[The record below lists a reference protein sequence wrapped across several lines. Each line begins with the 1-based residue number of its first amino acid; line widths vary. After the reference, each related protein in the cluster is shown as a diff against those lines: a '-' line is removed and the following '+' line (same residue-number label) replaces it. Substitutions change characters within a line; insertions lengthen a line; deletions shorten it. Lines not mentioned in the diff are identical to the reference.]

1 MGLIFLL
8 IAVTATLAA
17 AAQDLPAKAV
27 AILQAQCAQCHS
39 GAVKLSGLDVSA
51 RAGLLT
57 GGTRGAAIKP
67 GDASASLLLRAVR
80 RADPKFAMPP
90 TKALEPGEVETLQAW
105 IEAGAS
111 WPTAGVASQAAPQWW
126 SFKKPVRP
134 AVPKSGS
141 PWARGPVDEF
151 ILARLNSSG
160 LKPAPE
166 ASRAALARRV
176 SYDLTGL
183 PPSAGQLERFEKDQ
197 NPDAWEKLVDSLL
210 ESPRYGERQGR
221 HWLDLVRYSDTAG
234 FEIDPYIPDA
244 WRFRDYVIDSF
255 NADKPYDRF
264 IREQL
269 AGDEFFPEDPV
280 ANTGTGFFCV
290 GPNLDLYPDQADV
303 NRVQVLT
310 DYTDTTAGVF
320 LGLTAG
326 CARCHDHKFDPIPQR
341 DYYRLQA
348 IFAPAVKVK
357 VALDRLSSLGYEV
370 ADNVREI
377 KLREYG
383 EQIASAQS
391 RCRKLLAEQK
401 APRIGDPEIRA
412 CLDAGEAARIG
423 ELEHKLLAMFATYRS
438 KPFACG
444 VTDVGDFAPRT
455 IVPKGEAVTPGFF
468 SALGGGG
475 VPEQQT
481 FARPTTGPIPLM
493 PTTGRRHALAG
504 WLTQPD
510 HPLTA
515 RVIVNRVWQ
524 YHFGRGIVA
533 TPSDFGTR
541 GRAPSHPELLD
552 WLATEFVSQGWSFKK
567 LHRMIL
573 LSAAYRQSADAGPEA
588 KVKDPENQLLSHFTR
603 RRLDADEI
611 RDSVLAATGALNL
624 AMGGRPVVP
633 PLSKEELFNMIGRAD
648 DSWVV
653 TADASQHDR
662 RGIYMIQKR
671 TFRLPMMETY
681 DAPDSMVTCPRRD
694 SSTTA
699 PQSLTLL
706 NGPFAVA
713 RARAMAASLPGSD
726 AEAVNAAFQRILLRE
741 PSADERSLAA
751 AFVARQAANSGDRAA
766 AVAELVRSLLNLNE
780 FLYVD

>member
-1 MGLIFLL
+1 MGLISL
-8 IAVTATLAA
+8 ILVAAALAA
-17 AAQDLPAKAV
+17 AQQDTPAKAV
-27 AILQAQCAQCHS
+27 AILQSQCAQCHS
-39 GAVKLSGLDVSA
+39 ASARMSGLDLTSH
-51 RAGLLT
+51 AGLLQ
-57 GGTRGAAIKP
+57 GGSRGPAL
-67 GDASASLLLRAVR
+67 GLLLKAVQR
-80 RADPKFAMPP
+80 TDPRLAMPP
-90 TKALEPGEVETLQAW
+90 TKALSTEDVATLSAW
-105 IEAGAS
+105 IDAGAK
-111 WPTAGVASQAAPQWW
+111 WPATTPAAAVQSSQWW
-126 SFKKPVRP
+126 SFKKPMRP
-134 AVPKSGS
+134 AVPRSGS
-141 PWARGPVDEF
+141 EWVRGPIDEF
-151 ILARLNSSG
+151 ILAKLTANG
-160 LKPAPE
+160 LKPASA
-166 ASRAALARRV
+166 ASLAALARRA

-183 PPSAGQLERFEKDQ
+183 PPNQAL
-197 NPDAWEKLVDSLL
+197 PDNWEKFVDSLL
-210 ESPRYGERQGR
+210 ESPRYGERWGR

-244 WRFRDYVIDSF
+244 WRYRDYVIDSF
-255 NADKPYDRF
+255 NSDKPYDRF

-310 DYTDTTAGVF
+310 DYVDTTAGVF

-341 DYYRLQA
+341 DYFRLQA

-357 VALDRLSSLGYEV
+357 VALSRLDSLGYEV
-370 ADNVREI
+370 QENVREI

-383 EQIASAQS
+383 DQIAAIQA
-391 RCRKLLAEQK
+391 RCKKGGR
-401 APRIGDPEIRA
+401 PTDDEIRA
-412 CLDAGEAARIG
+412 CLTLDETARLHA
-423 ELEHKLLAMFATYRS
+423 LEKKLVAMFANYRP

-455 IVPKGEAVTPGFF
+455 TIPNKGGAVVPPGFF
-468 SALGGGG
+468 SALGGGDI
-475 VPEQQT
+475 PEVQT
-481 FARPTTGPIPLM
+481 FSRPTTGPIPLM
-493 PTTGRRHALAG
+493 PTTGRRHALAS
-504 WLTQPD
+504 WLTNPD

-533 TPSDFGTR
+533 TPSDFGMR

-552 WLATEFVSQGWSFKK
+552 WLATEFVAQGWSFKK
-567 LHRMIL
+567 LHRQIL
-573 LSAAYRQSADAGPEA
+573 LSAAYRQSAGASAEA
-588 KVKDPENQLLSHFTR
+588 KVKDPENQLLSHFAR

-611 RDSVLAATGALNL
+611 RDSVLSVTGALNL

-653 TADASQHDR
+653 TADARQHDR

-671 TFRLPMMETY
+671 TFRLPMMETF
-681 DAPDSMVTCPRRD
+681 DAPESMATCPRRD

-713 RARAMAASLPGSD
+713 RARAMAAELKGADPEVI
-726 AEAVNAAFQRILLRE
+726 AAAFNRILLRAPTPE
-741 PSADERSLAA
+741 ERQSAA
-751 AFVARQAANSGDRAA
+751 AFLERQSVNMNDRTA
-766 AVAELVRSLLNLNE
+766 AVAELVRGLLNLNE